1 MSFLSGPLA
10 EGLNLLGSF
19 LATITLVDDVTEI
32 WRIRGSIAFLGIS
45 HSVHY
50 SLNLFDQFSQNHDHY
65 CLGKNYL
72 KGTEFIVVSFV
83 LISNIEIKFAVV
95 ILSDLIS

>member
-1 MSFLSGPLA
+1 M
-10 EGLNLLGSF
+10 
-19 LATITLVDDVTEI
+19 
-32 WRIRGSIAFLGIS
+32 
-45 HSVHY
+45 
-50 SLNLFDQFSQNHDHY
+50 NLFDQFSQNHDHY

-72 KGTEFIVVSFV
+72 KGTEFIVVGFV